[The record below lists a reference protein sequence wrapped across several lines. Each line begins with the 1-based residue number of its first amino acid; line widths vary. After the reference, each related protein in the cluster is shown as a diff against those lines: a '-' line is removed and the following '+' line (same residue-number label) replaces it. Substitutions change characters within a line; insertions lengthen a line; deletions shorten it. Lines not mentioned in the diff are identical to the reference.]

1 MQQFNS
7 SEADACVSV
16 GSVQHFSPELSQV
29 FSKVNEPPAAEPG
42 RTTRTQTTAP
52 LPEFSVVQQ
61 SVVDSIGTAAAPA
74 RKRGK
79 SMSRRSGQNPSVRIG
94 KRADGQKYFFFQYR
108 VDVPGQDE
116 RQRKTEVIGLV
127 RQMTKSE
134 AERRRLEFISNLK
147 INSSEYRIPSSTN
160 FVDAV
165 NRYRNRFAPEMLR
178 ESTFSTADYQLKKH
192 LEPDWNEFPIEQ
204 ITIDAVNEW
213 SRKKRKQGLSWVTI
227 KNVLRTMQRVLSA
240 SSKVGKPPFSLKG
253 LVIPERDKLQMRI
266 NSRKAESFSWERT
279 NQIASQVRELADLAT
294 PEKARYETLFILAAA
309 SGLRCGELFALRMND
324 LNFKAGTIRVDEAVC
339 ARTSKLGLC
348 KNASA
353 HRTVVLADHEGQEAM
368 RKLNAFVSDRYH
380 NSIELVFPSRLN
392 TPLRESNVLRA
403 ALHPALKALEL
414 PKAGMHAFRHGCNR
428 RWELAGLN
436 PAVLRQQMGHSSY
449 AMTARYTGEIPT
461 EQVQAAF
468 SVKNGKKIVVLE
480 NMENEVSAE
489 VA

>member
-1 MQQFNS
+1 MAEFKLAVPVKAAVLAEQEQKLA
-7 SEADACVSV
+7 SE
-16 GSVQHFSPELSQV
+16 HSQI
-29 FSKVNEPPAAEPG
+29 FTKLDKQPSAEFG
-42 RTTRTQTTAP
+42 RATKTRTATP
-52 LPEFSVVQQ
+52 LFEFPIVRQCGA
-61 SVVDSIGTAAAPA
+61 DSIGAAAVPA

-79 SMSRRSGQNPSVRIG
+79 RMSRRSGQNPSVRIG
-94 KRADGQKYFFFQYR
+94 KRADGRKYYFFQFWD
-108 VDVPGQDE
+108 DVAGEEE
-116 RQRKTEVIGLV
+116 RQRKTQVVGLV
-127 RQMTKSE
+127 SQMTKCE
-134 AERRRLEFISNLK
+134 AERKKLEFISNLK
-147 INSSEYRIPSSTN
+147 INSGEYQIPSSAN
-160 FVDAV
+160 FAHAV
-165 NRYRNRFAPEMLR
+165 KQYRDEFAPEMLR
-178 ESTFSTADYQLKKH
+178 ESTFSTADYHLKKH
-192 LEPDWNEFPIEQ
+192 LEPDWSETPIEH

-213 SRKKRKQGLSWVTI
+213 AKKKRKQGLSWVTI
-227 KNVLRTMQRVLSA
+227 KNILRTMQRVLSA
-240 SSKVGKPPFSLKG
+240 SSKDRKPPFSLKG

-266 NSRKAESFSWERT
+266 NSRKAESHSWEQT
-279 NQIASQVRELADLAT
+279 NQIAAQVRERDDLAT
-294 PEKARYETLFILAAA
+294 PEKGRYETLFILADA

-368 RKLNAFVSDRYH
+368 RKLKAFVSDRYH
-380 NSIELVFPSRLN
+380 NSIELVFSSRLN

-403 ALHPALKALEL
+403 ALHPALKALGL

-468 SVKNGKKIVVLE
+468 SVKNGRKIVVLE
-480 NMENEVSAE
+480 NMENEVLA
-489 VA
+489 